1 MSFDGEEHETRR
13 NVLLAAGL
21 SVMAVVLVGGMFWL
35 MSSLT
40 RPAVTGTAAGVKA
53 TSAAP
58 TTSGAP
64 APTSTTTTFV
74 PPSPTG
80 TWTATSTA
88 TLPPPEQPTV
98 TAPVV
103 TPTVVATS
111 SAPPAPRTTQPTVT
125 QAPPVTPSPA
135 PTPPPPSRT
144 PTPTPTSAPAPPAA
158 PSVTNVNLKCSKDA
172 GKKISGQLSF
182 TTTTRID
189 VLLGAG
195 GSIQRQQAGP
205 GNVTLT
211 ATGRGAEVC
220 FAQVAGQTVGP
231 IQAG

>member
-1 MSFDGEEHETRR
+1 MSFDGEDHETRR

-21 SVMAVVLVGGMFWL
+21 SVMAVALVGGMFWV

-40 RPAVTGTAAGVKA
+40 RPAVSGTATAVKT

-64 APTSTTTTFV
+64 ASTSTTTFV
-74 PPSPTG
+74 PPSPTA

-103 TPTVVATS
+103 TPAPAATTVAP
-111 SAPPAPRTTQPTVT
+111 APPAPPVPPAPQTTQP
-125 QAPPVTPSPA
+125 PA
-135 PTPPPPSRT
+135 PQTPQPAPSRT
-144 PTPTPTSAPAPPAA
+144 PAPVPTTAPPAA
-158 PSVTNVNLKCSKDA
+158 PSVSNVNLKCSKDA